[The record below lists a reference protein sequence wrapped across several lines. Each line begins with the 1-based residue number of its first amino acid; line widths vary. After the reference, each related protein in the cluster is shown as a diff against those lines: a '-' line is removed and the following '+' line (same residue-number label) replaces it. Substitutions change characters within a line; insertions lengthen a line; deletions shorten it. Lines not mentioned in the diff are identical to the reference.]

1 MSDGEMT
8 YAGFLTLL
16 WRACG
21 APGDAAAVWSA
32 ETGVSLADAADALAA
47 PVSRE
52 NAAVLL
58 WRYAAYLGMDRY
70 RRAPADAFADSAA
83 FSMEAVVPIA
93 WAAANGIFRGTAA
106 RTFAPR
112 AALTRAQ
119 AATLLTRLAAAAG

>member
-1 MSDGEMT
+1 MRRRSPRR
-8 YAGFLTLL
+8 F
-16 WRACG
+16 RARMPPSCSG
-21 APGDAAAVWSA
+21 GTPPISG
-32 ETGVSLADAADALAA
+32 
-47 PVSRE
+47 
-52 NAAVLL
+52 
-58 WRYAAYLGMDRY
+58 
-70 RRAPADAFADSAA
+70 RAPADAFADSAA